1 MYNILSTNSIITVNT
16 VYGRIYRT
24 KRCNRKRKAAKKVIN
39 KKGFFSELL
48 KKCCCHL
55 KIKIILL

>member
-16 VYGRIYRT
+16 VYGRIYRP

-48 KKCCCHL
+48 KNVVA
-55 KIKIILL
+55 I